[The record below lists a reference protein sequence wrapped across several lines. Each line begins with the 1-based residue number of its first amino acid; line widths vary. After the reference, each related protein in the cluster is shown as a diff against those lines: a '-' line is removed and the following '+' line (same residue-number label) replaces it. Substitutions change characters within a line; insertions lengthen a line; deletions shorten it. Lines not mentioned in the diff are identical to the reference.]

1 MEEQMPSP
9 GIAAYALMAAGGD
22 FGASIAPQMMG
33 VIVDKVA
40 ASDWAARLSQAFT
53 LTAEQIGMKTGML
66 ITAVFPLL
74 GVFLLIYMKRY
85 FSRIQTS

>member
-40 ASDWAARLSQAFT
+40 ASGWAGRLSQTLA

-66 ITAVFPLL
+66 ITALFPLL
-74 GVFLLIYMKRY
+74 GIGIVLYMKKY
-85 FSRIQTS
+85 FASGQKV